1 LELKLKAMKLTV
13 IDTGYFK
20 LDGGAMFGVV
30 PKTIWEKLESPDEKN
45 LCTWAMRCLLVQ
57 TADKNILVDCGI
69 GNKQSEKFFSHYEP
83 HGESSLIDSLKK
95 VGLSTDDIT
104 DVFLTHLHFD
114 HVGGAVSIENGNYVP
129 TFPKAIY
136 WSNAQHWNWA
146 MYPNN
151 REKASFLKEN
161 FEPLMNAGVLKF
173 IDSTSYDSQINF
185 CDNIDVL
192 FTYGHTEA
200 MMLPMITLND
210 QKIVYCAD
218 LLPSP
223 SHIPL
228 PYVMGY
234 DVRPLQTMIEKEY
247 FLKRAEKEQWI
258 LVFEHAKSVEAC
270 TVKTDEKG
278 RIVVDKSGLLTDFIS

>member
-1 LELKLKAMKLTV
+1 MKLTI

-30 PKTIWEKLESPDEKN
+30 PKTIWEKLEMPDDRN
-45 LCTWAMRCLLVQ
+45 LCTWAMRCMLVQ
-57 TADKNILVDCGI
+57 TADRNILIDCGI
-69 GNKQSEKFFSHYEP
+69 GNKQSEKFFSYYEP
-83 HGESSLIDSLKK
+83 HGDSNLLNSLEKA
-95 VGLSTDDIT
+95 GLSPDDIT

-114 HVGGAVSIENGNYVP
+114 HVGGAVSIVDGNYVP
-129 TFPKAIY
+129 TFSKAIY
-136 WSNAQHWNWA
+136 WSNPQHWNWA
-146 MYPNN
+146 MNPNS

-161 FEPLMNAGVLKF
+161 FEPLMHAGVLKF
-173 IDSTSYDSQINF
+173 IDASAYDKQINF
-185 CDNIDVL
+185 CENFDVIY
-192 FTYGHTEA
+192 TYGHTEA
-200 MMLPMITLND
+200 MMLPCLTVNN

-247 FLKRAEKEQWI
+247 FLKRAASENWI

-270 TVKTDEKG
+270 TVKTDDKG
-278 RIVVDKSGLLTDFIS
+278 RIVVDKSGKLSDLI

>member
-1 LELKLKAMKLTV
+1 MKLTI

-30 PKTIWEKLESPDEKN
+30 PKTIWEKLETPDEKN
-45 LCTWAMRCLLVQ
+45 LCSWAMRCMLVQ
-57 TADKNILVDCGI
+57 TNNRNILIDCGI
-69 GNKQSEKFFSHYEP
+69 GNKQSEKFFSHYDL
-83 HGESSLIDSLKK
+83 HGDSSLLSSLENA
-95 VGLSTDDIT
+95 GLSKTDIT

-114 HVGGAVSIENGNYVP
+114 HVGGAVSLENGNYIP
-129 TFPKAIY
+129 TFPNATY
-136 WSNAQHWNWA
+136 WSNSLHWQWA
-146 MYPNN
+146 MNPNS

-161 FEPLMNAGVLKF
+161 FEPLMTSGVLKF
-173 IDSTSYDSQINF
+173 IDAKPYDVQNNF
-185 CDNIDVL
+185 CDDFDVI
-192 FTYGHTEA
+192 FVYGHTEA
-200 MMLPMITLND
+200 MMLPSITVNN
-210 QKIVYCAD
+210 QKVVYCAD

-247 FLKRAEKEQWI
+247 FLKRAVAENWI

-270 TVKTDEKG
+270 TVKTDDKG
-278 RIVVDKSGLLTDFIS
+278 RIVVDKSGKLTDFI

>member
-1 LELKLKAMKLTV
+1 MKLTV

-57 TADKNILVDCGI
+57 TTDKNILIDCGI
-69 GNKQSEKFFSHYEP
+69 GNKQSEKFFSHYELQ
-83 HGESSLIDSLKK
+83 GDSNLIGSLKN
-95 VGLSTDDIT
+95 VGLNTEDIT

-114 HVGGAVSIENGNYVP
+114 HVGGAVSIDNGNYVP
-129 TFPKAIY
+129 TFPKATY

-161 FEPLMNAGVLKF
+161 FEPLMNVGVLKF
-173 IDSTSYDSQINF
+173 INSTSYDSQINF
-185 CDNIDVL
+185 CDNFDVL

-200 MMLPMITLND
+200 MMLPMITLNN

-270 TVKTDEKG
+270 TVKTDDKG
-278 RIVVDKSGLLTDFIS
+278 RIVVDKSEHLADFIS